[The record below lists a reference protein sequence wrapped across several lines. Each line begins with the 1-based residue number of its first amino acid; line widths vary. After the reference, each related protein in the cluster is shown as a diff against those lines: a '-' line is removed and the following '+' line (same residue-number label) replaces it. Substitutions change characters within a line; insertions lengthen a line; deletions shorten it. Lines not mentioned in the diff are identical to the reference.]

1 MTAAPQLAEE
11 LFNEHYRR
19 LYAYC
24 LRQLGSPEEAED
36 AVQATYLNACRSL
49 MAGFEPDTAQAW
61 LFKVAHNVC
70 LTRQRSSNRRARV
83 ERPHDLQAV
92 QDVVAAPEGAGDELF
107 GLDEALAGLP
117 EQQRNAIL
125 LREWQGL
132 SYREVAAK
140 LELSQ
145 SAVETLIFR
154 ARRSLA
160 SALEQPVRHRR
171 RLVHSFDLSALLAGV
186 KTALAGNLSA
196 SIATGIAVAAS
207 VTAIA
212 AAPVTRALDFPSHAP
227 QTAVDEPA
235 KQKPSPHR
243 QLPDRDDARP
253 QATSGSAPTAVASGW
268 AGSHPRAAGKGRS
281 KPKAQ
286 GKGKAK
292 SKGQGKLNAAGQA
305 NGHKANGGHSQATA
319 SPSDTTHADANA
331 DGQGQAAAPA
341 YSHASAPA
349 HGARGAKKRS

>member
-1 MTAAPQLAEE
+1 
-11 LFNEHYRR
+11 
-19 LYAYC
+19 
-24 LRQLGSPEEAED
+24 
-36 AVQATYLNACRSL
+36 VQATYLNACRSL
-49 MAGFEPDTAQAW
+49 MGGFEPDTAQAW

-227 QTAVDEPA
+227 QTAVDEPGSR
-235 KQKPSPHR
+235 KPSPHG
-243 QLPDRDDARP
+243 QLPDRDDARA

-268 AGSHPRAAGKGRS
+268 AGSHPRAAGKGHS

-292 SKGQGKLNAAGQA
+292 SKGQGKLNAPARRTGTRQTA
-305 NGHKANGGHSQATA
+305 VIRRRPPRRAT
-319 SPSDTTHADANA
+319 PRTPTRTP

-341 YSHASAPA
+341 YGHASAPA
-349 HGARGAKKRS
+349 HGARGAEETLVDRSLASYIGFTLQKGKREGRER